1 MAIDPVSSSALLP
14 PAAAAASGSAAAGAA
29 SLADNFDTFL
39 TLLTTQLKNQDPLSP
54 MDSSQFTQQLVQFS
68 SVEQQIHANKNLENL
83 IALQK
88 AGAGAA
94 AVGYIGR
101 EVTAQTDT
109 AALKGGHAS
118 WSYALDGSADQTN
131 ILIKDSTGKVVATR
145 SGETGVG
152 KHVFTWDGLN
162 NLGQPMPDGA
172 YTIEV
177 SATGT
182 GGAPVNVATGITGI
196 VTGVVLTGDEPELAV
211 DGVTVKL
218 SDILSVSDRMTSS

>member
-1 MAIDPVSSSALLP
+1 MAIDPISSSALVP
-14 PAAAAASGSAAAGAA
+14 PAASALSGNAAAGAS
-29 SLADNFDTFL
+29 SLADNFNTFL
-39 TLLTTQLKNQDPLSP
+39 ILLTTQLKNQDPLSP
-54 MDSSQFTQQLVQFS
+54 MDSSEFTQQLVQFS

-101 EVTAQTDT
+101 EVTAETDT
-109 AALKGGHAS
+109 AALKDGHAS
-118 WSYALDGSADQTN
+118 WSYALDGNAEETS
-131 ILIKDSTGKVVATR
+131 ILIKDQTGKVVATR
-145 SGETGVG
+145 SGETGIG

-162 NLGQPMPDGA
+162 NMGQPMPDGA
-172 YTIEV
+172 YTVEM
-177 SATGT
+177 SASAAGGT
-182 GGAPVNVATGITGI
+182 PVTVVTGITGI

-218 SDILSVSDRMTSS
+218 SDILSVSDRTTSS